1 MELATGNR
9 QKGHLSCQPSTVR
22 GDAFTTPQNMAELHF
37 IMHRP
42 THVKQSRFKALCI
55 FRKIHY
61 RNDLENLFVSSIEK
75 KGYVH
80 LSPSPTLEFRHT

>member
-22 GDAFTTPQNMAELHF
+22 GDAFPPPNMAKLHF

-75 KGYVH
+75 KGLRSPVP
-80 LSPSPTLEFRHT
+80 LSNS